1 MLQAGADIF
10 LLHAVY
16 KGGADLSGE
25 IRILGIIFEISSAER
40 RTFHI
45 DTRSEQDS
53 NVLCLTFIAER
64 IADATMKLLA
74 TKEVKEKLAQEGS
87 MATPANGAQFGE
99 WIRSEHAKWGKLI
112 REGKFQIN

>member
-1 MLQAGADIF
+1 MLQTGADIF

-40 RTFHI
+40 RAFHI

-64 IADATMKLLA
+64 IADLMNQIAVEGVRQGCCCWKSNGKNALGPSHIIDDLLLLA
-74 TKEVKEKLAQEGS
+74 QSV
-87 MATPANGAQFGE
+87 
-99 WIRSEHAKWGKLI
+99 RSVGNHDCL
-112 REGKFQIN
+112 